1 MSQPT
6 AICRACSDNPVTDT
20 FVCRTC
26 MDQFH
31 GDLYATVDLARD
43 LNTEIAK
50 QVKRTTGPMVKVIGK
65 VPPLPYNP
73 AAAHALERLRFELV
87 TACLSLALGRR
98 DRLPGD
104 TIGAMA
110 AWLLD
115 NEAAVPLR
123 EDGGD
128 ICRGLSGAIKRGR
141 RVIDNPPE
149 KLYIG
154 KCTCDDGKGD
164 QTRLYAR
171 VGERYHECPKCET
184 VWDAAD
190 KFEQLEGELA
200 DYGLTHK
207 ELETLLPKI
216 PRSTLSSW
224 IDRKQLTPQGTN
236 AEGEPA
242 YRYGDVLALD
252 ARRRERRK
260 SA

>member
-1 MSQPT
+1 MMST
-6 AICRACSDNPVTDT
+6 CRACNDKPVTDT
-20 FVCRTC
+20 FVCHDC

-31 GDLYATVDLARD
+31 GDLYAVVDLARD

-87 TACLSLALGRR
+87 TACLSLALGQR

-128 ICRGLSGAIKRGR
+128 ICRGLSGAIRRGR

-149 KLYIG
+149 RRYIG
-154 KCTCDDGKGD
+154 NCTCEDDNGE
-164 QTRLYAR
+164 RRRMYAR
-171 VGERYHECPKCET
+171 MGEPLYECHECGSEWR
-184 VWDAAD
+184 VA
-190 KFEQLEGELA
+190 ESLERLEAELS

-207 ELETLLPKI
+207 ELEVLMPKI

-224 IDRKQLTPQGTN
+224 IDRKKLVPQGTN

-252 ARRRERRK
+252 ARRKERGRR